1 MKLSFSTSQFMRIVS
16 VLGII
21 CLLALQ
27 WVWWRSA
34 YQAIEVNFMNNVQS
48 CLKSSTSLATFG
60 KLETKGKGISFRD
73 DRDSKNPIKHA
84 KKIFPVHSAKN
95 TEEMEFVIEEAL
107 RLTGKQINERDIDN
121 KFEQILMEQFGFAP
135 KHKIQIVRTNSD
147 IDSLSHISLNRIAYG
162 GSTDTIYHQ
171 IGFNAYSFITVPS
184 PIGFYVKQ
192 GAFIL
197 IVSLVLV
204 ILIGIILILQ
214 FKTMRREQKF
224 TSFIKDYT
232 RMMTHE
238 LKTPISGFKM
248 VIKLLQSNPDKEVAD
263 KYLAASDNLTDRVL
277 GNLDNILYMAMS
289 EKRELPINRSTV
301 KIKAFLEQIADRYRA
316 VDYNPKIITIRT
328 KCEPEDLAWIMDA
341 QLMERVMN
349 NLMDNAIKYTGEDT
363 QIDLTCTLDGE
374 CASFCV
380 RDNGMGISEDDQKR
394 IYDLYER
401 GKIAYK
407 NHYEGYG
414 IGLNFVHRA
423 IKAHGGKLMMK
434 SEIDVGTAFTI
445 KLLPYK

>member
-1 MKLSFSTSQFMRIVS
+1 MRIVS

-34 YQAIEVNFMNNVQS
+34 FKTMESNFIAKAQDCLVRSVDKAIMHQLDSES
-48 CLKSSTSLATFG
+48 
-60 KLETKGKGISFRD
+60 KGIRVVNNYD
-73 DRDSKNPIKHA
+73 KKAAKPIKMVNRPNRVTNIFDIEYTMDDCTFMIGKPVNA
-84 KKIFPVHSAKN
+84 KLIDSSFNKSLKKEFGYIPKHTLKVNREKADFDEFKKN
-95 TEEMEFVIEEAL
+95 QFNRFVI
-107 RLTGKQINERDIDN
+107 GNKQDSI
-121 KFEQILMEQFGFAP
+121 FHQFGY
-135 KHKIQIVRTNSD
+135 S
-147 IDSLSHISLNRIAYG
+147 AYVLVVFP
-162 GSTDTIYHQ
+162 T
-171 IGFNAYSFITVPS
+171 PLE
-184 PIGFYVKQ
+184 FYVKQ
-192 GAFIL
+192 GSYIFI
-197 IVSLVLV
+197 ISIVLV
-204 ILIGIILILQ
+204 ILIGGIMILQ
-214 FKTMRREQKF
+214 FLTMRREQKF